1 MRGRTAAAMT
11 LVGIAAAVMT
21 GCSAR
26 PGATEPTPQPA
37 QAAGSVAATVPAQLN
52 FTAKTVEGQEFAGT
66 TLAGKPVVFW
76 FWTPWCPTC
85 QAEAPEVAKVARDNP
100 DVTFVGVSAQDDVAA
115 MKQFIDKYGTG
126 VFPNIADLD
135 GAVWQRF
142 GVTGQPS
149 FALVS
154 RDGTVEMIRGP
165 LSKWDLVVNVANL
178 KH

>member
-1 MRGRTAAAMT
+1 MLVIWAA
-11 LVGIAAAVMT
+11 LVT
-21 GCSAR
+21 GCSAA
-26 PGATEPTPQPA
+26 PGTVQATTES
-37 QAAGSVAATVPAQLN
+37 AAASGSAAVTLPDQLN
-52 FTAKTVEGQEFAGT
+52 FTAKTVDGQTFSGAA
-66 TLAGKPVVFW
+66 LAGGPVVLW

-85 QAEAPEVAKVARDNP
+85 QAEAPDVAKVARDNP
-100 DVTFVGVSAQDDVAA
+100 DVTFVGVAGQDDVAA
-115 MKQFIDKYGTG
+115 MKRFMDRYGTG

-149 FALVS
+149 FALVR

-165 LSKWDLVVNVANL
+165 LSQWDLVVNVANL